1 MTAILWAGCL
11 KRNGHKRRKE
21 PVDTLKKIATM
32 LLALTFIF
40 ALAACEK
47 DSDGM
52 KDIHSSSDN
61 TAIEQPQKSA
71 LNSEEMIPEESRDT
85 VLDCAADPKNS
96 QTLYLW
102 EENNVPATTVYT
114 QNSGNYA
121 DDPDFHPYVVTFPV
135 PEGTKIKGA
144 VLICAG
150 GAFQYRSDRNEGTPV
165 AEELSRLGYQSFVV
179 NYRLRPYTQEEG
191 ALDLARAVRFVRKNA
206 ETYGIDQ
213 KDIAVM
219 GFSAGGI
226 LSGEMLLNFDGTVN
240 GTALD
245 KSYVPDALDTVSAD
259 AAAAGMLYS
268 FYGRLSVASDDVEKF
283 KASDLPPTYFCYGT
297 RDPFVSQFE
306 KCISAL
312 KDAGVSVESDVL
324 QGMSHGYG
332 YTGGW
337 IPAYDEWLS
346 QVLESN

>member
-11 KRNGHKRRKE
+11 KRNVNKRRKGS
-21 PVDTLKKIATM
+21 VNTLKKIAAM
-32 LLALTFIF
+32 LLALILIF

-52 KDIHSSSDN
+52 KGIRSSSDN
-61 TAIEQPQKSA
+61 TAIEQSQNSA
-71 LNSEEMIPEESRDT
+71 LNSEEIIPEESIDT
-85 VLDCAADPKNS
+85 VLNSVADPKNS

-114 QNSGNYA
+114 QNTGNYA
-121 DDPDFHPYVVTFPV
+121 DDPDFRPYVVTFPV

-179 NYRLRPYTQEEG
+179 NYRLRPYSQEEG

-206 ETYGIDQ
+206 EAYSIDQ

-226 LSGEMLLNFDGTVN
+226 LSGEMLLNFDGTIN

-245 KSYVPDALDTVSAD
+245 KNYVPDALDTISAD
-259 AAAAGMLYS
+259 AAAAGMIYS
-268 FYGRLSVASDDVEKF
+268 FYGQLSVASDDVEKF

-324 QGMSHGYG
+324 GGRPHGYG

-346 QVLESN
+346 EVFESN